1 MPDTIAST
9 DDKKQA
15 PFIVTGTVIKLKA
28 ATMPEIETGDTLILQ
43 IETIIKAPAMFASLT
58 GQQITV
64 RFAKLPDVT
73 EGTTLTIYA
82 TGWIFGE
89 TVAVDALDYSTAS
102 DKKEV
107 ISKAIS
113 QKTTEEDA
121 SLKERLD
128 SAQTAVV
135 GKVIKIEKKEDI
147 LQKVM
152 LNPDTVQ
159 TTHIS
164 EHDPNWHEAT
174 IQVDE
179 TLKGTGDGKEVK
191 VTFPKSDDVR
201 WYGIHKFQEGQQ
213 GVWLLQ
219 NGKAQNTKGLPPKVL
234 AAIPEDE
241 NVLTTLHANDFLP
254 LSELGKIKSL
264 INQ

>member
-1 MPDTIAST
+1 MQDPIASA
-9 DDKKQA
+9 DDNKQA
-15 PFIVTGTVIKLKA
+15 AFIVTGKVVKTNA
-28 ATMPEIETGDTLILQ
+28 ATMQEIATEQTLILQ
-43 IETIIKAPAMFASLT
+43 IETIIKAPSMFASLV

-64 RFAKLPDVT
+64 RFHTMPDLN
-73 EGTTLTIYA
+73 EGATMTIYA
-82 TGWIFGE
+82 NGWIFGE
-89 TVAVDALDYSTAS
+89 TIAVDAVDYSTAS
-102 DKKEV
+102 DKREV
-107 ISKAIS
+107 ISKA
-113 QKTTEEDA
+113 TAEMATAEDA

-128 SAQTAVV
+128 SAEAAVV
-135 GKVIKIEKKEDI
+135 GKVTKIEKKEDPPKRVS
-147 LQKVM
+147 LAA
-152 LNPDTVQ
+152 DTTE

-174 IQVDE
+174 IRVDE
-179 TLKGTGDGKEVK
+179 TLKGISDAKEVK
-191 VTFPKSDDVR
+191 VAFPKSDDAR
-201 WYGIHKFQEGQQ
+201 WYGIPKFREGQE

-219 NGKAQNTKGLPPKVL
+219 KGKAQNTRGLSPKII